1 MSRSPDH
8 ALEGPA
14 RQDDPRSRAD
24 DGFTLL
30 EVMVSLGVL
39 TVVMVALLPQL
50 IVGIQATGTARLV
63 SQAKG
68 VAQGQLER
76 MRNLPYSIAP
86 AAGDYVDL
94 LDYHYR
100 DLTAPASPAQCAGT
114 AGWTLPTASWSGYVA
129 PGGGRCSYEP
139 ATGAFYRSV
148 LTQAAGSGIGA
159 FTLVVDTQFLSQATP
174 PVSLTPA
181 GGFDTQVAGRDQPAS
196 AQVGVTVTV
205 FYDSRGSV
213 KPVSTYTQVTR
224 RTPAA
229 DRVRAESPA
238 RAADVGSVTAA
249 GVPLTLSA
257 GVLDLRGSLAYG
269 STVAATL
276 ASASAQLAT
285 GEQGGGAGAD
295 LSAPPSQSGAPTP
308 SAPGGLPTYGCAY
321 ACWGSTRVAAPA
333 VSADQGLPNAGTAT
347 SPAQALVTD
356 TASNDGLTFGNAADA
371 GSYLASLALDPA
383 SGPALVRLDPSASPV
398 PSGLAGCAPGT
409 GGTSAH
415 VVADGFLRTTSTS
428 DPSTPGG
435 RVESCSVA
443 RATPIQLFPTDFA
456 PNGVVHVELQR
467 ASASCAVQGSSH
479 AATASYDY
487 RAVVSAYDGAGYVEL
502 ATIAPGQTTDGLG
515 AVDLTMA
522 VGDGRTLGDYISSW
536 SGLTASRVVTR
547 QEAGVAE
554 VKLPGVVTIAT
565 KPVRQDGTGAADPV
579 SAVSLTVGALE
590 CLAEDLR

>member
-14 RQDDPRSRAD
+14 RQDDPRSPAD

-30 EVMVSLGVL
+30 EVLVSLGVL

-100 DLTAPASPAQCAGT
+100 DLTAPASPAQCTGT

-129 PGGGRCSYEP
+129 PGGARCSYEP

-148 LTQAAGSGIGA
+148 VTQPAGSGIGA

-196 AQVGVTVTV
+196 AQVGATVTV

-213 KPVSTYTQVTR
+213 KPVSTYTQITR

-229 DRVRAESPA
+229 DRVRVESTA
-238 RAADVGSVTAA
+238 RAVDVGSVTSA

-269 STVAATL
+269 STVGASL

-285 GEQGGGAGAD
+285 GEQGGGADAD
-295 LSAPPSQSGAPTP
+295 LSAPPTQSGAPTS
-308 SAPGGLPTYGCAY
+308 SAPDGLPTYGCAY

-356 TASNDGLTFGNAADA
+356 ATSNDGLTFGNAADA
-371 GSYLASLALDPA
+371 GNYLASLALR
-383 SGPALVRLDPSASPV
+383 PALVRLDPSASPV

-409 GGTSAH
+409 GGTPAH

-428 DPSTPGG
+428 DASTPGG

-456 PNGVVHVELQR
+456 PDGVVRVELQR
-467 ASASCAVQGSSH
+467 ASASCVVQGSPQT
-479 AATASYDY
+479 AAASYDY

-502 ATIAPGQTTDGLG
+502 ATITPGQTTDGLG

-547 QEAGVAE
+547 QEPGVAE

-565 KPVRQDGTGAADPV
+565 KPVRTDGTGATDPA